1 MAKAQEAVLPDDS
14 KKSRKKQAK
23 REAKLMLKA
32 DIARR
37 DIRRAE
43 QKVEKARSNLE
54 ALRGQLHDL
63 EMQLSQLRG
72 EHNGEVTGYTEMGVE
87 EEIVAPGDISDV
99 SEDVSTVP
107 PVEGRVDIETAGE
120 QEPLV
125 EAQATPS
132 DISKEGVDWSSR
144 DEQAW
149 SSEVREKVVEALE
162 EKALASGKESEG
174 GQEDGEGRTSARRTT
189 RRSSQ
194 RQSTQRQSTRDDS

>member
-32 DIARR
+32 DVARR

-54 ALRGQLHDL
+54 ALREQLHDL

-72 EHNGEVTGYTEMGVE
+72 EYNGEVTGYAGVSVE

-107 PVEGRVDIETAGE
+107 PVEGRVDIEMAGE

-125 EAQATPS
+125 EEQATPS

-162 EKALASGKESEG
+162 EKAQASGKESEG
-174 GQEDGEGRTSARRTT
+174 GQEDGGRTSARRTT
-189 RRSSQ
+189 PRSSQ
-194 RQSTQRQSTRDDS
+194 RQSPRDDSWG